1 MRKERDRTA
10 VAVRLSSIPI
20 SLASIPFN
28 DNSRRRSSSA
38 AVQSFTDHP
47 LYPFG
52 RVIGPTPSSPFN
64 PSPR

>member
-1 MRKERDRTA
+1 MRKARDRTA

-28 DNSRRRSSSA
+28 NNSRRRSSSA
-38 AVQSFTDHP
+38 VVQSFTDHP
-47 LYPFG
+47 LHPFG
-52 RVIGPTPSSPFN
+52 RVIGPNFVTFS